1 MGLGI
6 LWVNDFMFLKS
17 QVGGVGGTSRQRRD
31 TLTLNGRGEKTL
43 DSRNQMLVNAYWYL
57 ETRFSESVL
66 YMTITAVDRS
76 GVAFVEAQNEM

>member
-1 MGLGI
+1 
-6 LWVNDFMFLKS
+6 
-17 QVGGVGGTSRQRRD
+17 
-31 TLTLNGRGEKTL
+31 
-43 DSRNQMLVNAYWYL
+43 MLVNAYWCL